1 MSTYGFNL
9 VDIRWGKNK
18 EHLPLRQTL
27 EVVVYSL
34 ADICKAFGLRIPDN
48 SAPVHVSKA
57 KSLTRRRGRPAKA
70 KTENQEL

>member
-1 MSTYGFNL
+1 MPTYGFNL

-34 ADICKAFGLRIPDN
+34 VDICKALDLRIPDN
-48 SAPVHVSKA
+48 SAPVYVFKA
-57 KSLTRRRGRPAKA
+57 KSLT
-70 KTENQEL
+70 